1 MPKIDITKT
10 ELVWPDKYNEDGTLR
25 NDFERSFAEFLDRAG
40 DVLRFSAPGTTQQG
54 SSGTSFRVD
63 YLKASGAIGF
73 YYPDWVAVQK
83 DPEGAEVNW
92 IIETKGQ
99 VREGTEEKDAAI
111 REWCRR
117 ITEATGVSWNYIRVN
132 QTDFHPGFA
141 TLREL
146 VFKVTGNAMFLERD
160 RRNTTMSRKEVRQA
174 LDEGRA

>member
-1 MPKIDITKT
+1 MPEIDTMKT
-10 ELVWPDKYNEDGTLR
+10 ELNSPGRYNEDGTLC
-25 NDFERSFAEFLDRAG
+25 NDFERSFAEFLERAG
-40 DVLRFSAPGTTQQG
+40 DVLRFAALDTTEQG
-54 SSGTSFRVD
+54 NSGTSFLVD

-73 YYPDWVAVQK
+73 YYPDWMAVQK

-92 IIETKGQ
+92 IIETKGR
-99 VREGTEEKDAAI
+99 VREGIEEKDAAM

-117 ITEATGVSWNYIRVN
+117 ITEATGVSWHYIRVN
-132 QTDFHPGFA
+132 QTDFHPDFT

-160 RRNTTMSRKEVRQA
+160 RRNTTMSRKEIRQA

>member
-1 MPKIDITKT
+1 MAT
-10 ELVWPDKYNEDGTLR
+10 Y

-40 DVLRFSAPGTTQQG
+40 DVLRFAALGTTEQG

-83 DPEGAEVNW
+83 DSEGAEVNW
-92 IIETKGQ
+92 IIETKGR
-99 VREGTEEKDAAI
+99 VWEGTEEKDAAM

-117 ITEATGVSWNYIRVN
+117 VTEATGVPWHYIRVN
-132 QTDFHPGFA
+132 QTDFRSDFA

-146 VFKVTGNAMFLERD
+146 VFEVVGNTMFRERD
-160 RRNTTMSRKEVRQA
+160 QRNTTMSHKEVRQA
-174 LDEGRA
+174 LEEGRA

>member
-1 MPKIDITKT
+1 M
-10 ELVWPDKYNEDGTLR
+10 
-25 NDFERSFAEFLDRAG
+25 
-40 DVLRFSAPGTTQQG
+40 
-54 SSGTSFRVD
+54 
-63 YLKASGAIGF
+63 
-73 YYPDWVAVQK
+73 AVQK

-92 IIETKGQ
+92 IIETKSQ
-99 VREGTEEKDAAI
+99 VREGPEEKDAAI

-117 ITEATGVSWNYIRVN
+117 ITKATGVSWHYIQVN

-160 RRNTTMSRKEVRQA
+160 GRNTTMSRKEVRQA